1 MTILDPA
8 QLTATSLGTV
18 VMPVSSGSGVRRTW
32 RRYRHDRMAMTAL
45 LILAVIVAVSA
56 FAGVLAPYD
65 PTAVTPDVLAG
76 PSTQHLLGNDD
87 IGRDLLSRVL
97 FGTRFSLL
105 ASLVAVACAT
115 AAGSAIG
122 LVRGYLGGRVDTVLM
137 RLTDAL
143 LAFPGL
149 LVAMAIV
156 GILGPGVQN
165 AMLGLAVAFMP
176 AFIRLVRGQVLAIR
190 EEPFIEAATVSGVS
204 GPTIV
209 RRHVIPNI
217 AGPVIVQ
224 GLATMGLALLAE
236 GALSFLGLSVQ
247 PPASSLGSL
256 LARGFSVVNETVR
269 LILVPGLVITIICWT
284 FNAIADGL
292 RQSLEA
298 ESEG

>member
-8 QLTATSLGTV
+8 QLTATSLGTA
-18 VMPVSSGSGVRRTW
+18 VMPVSSGSGLRRTW

-45 LILAVIVAVSA
+45 AILAVIVVVSA

-115 AAGSAIG
+115 TAGSAIG
-122 LVRGYLGGRVDTVLM
+122 LVSGYLGGRVDTVLM

-256 LARGFSVVNETVR
+256 LGRGFSVVNETVR

>member
-1 MTILDPA
+1 VSVASIGVPA
-8 QLTATSLGTV
+8 IASR
-18 VMPVSSGSGVRRTW
+18 PAGSALRRTW

-45 LILAVIVAVSA
+45 IAITMVLLAGLL
-56 FAGVLAPYD
+56 AGVLAPYD

-76 PSTQHLLGNDD
+76 PSSAHLLGSDD

-97 FGTRFSLL
+97 YGTRFSLL
-105 ASLVAVACAT
+105 ASLVAVAAST
-115 AAGSAIG
+115 AVGSAVG
-122 LVRGYLGGRVDTVLM
+122 LVSGYLGGRVDTVLM

-149 LVAMAIV
+149 LVAIAIV

-165 AMLGLAVAFMP
+165 AMLGLSIAFAP

-190 EEPFIEAATVSGVS
+190 EEPFIEAATVSGVG

-209 RRHVIPNI
+209 RRHIVPNI

-224 GLATMGLALLAE
+224 ALSTMGLALLAE

-256 LARGFSVVNETVR
+256 LGRGFAVVNETVR
-269 LILVPGLVITIICWT
+269 LILVPGLVITICCWS

-292 RQSLEA
+292 RESLLA
-298 ESEG
+298 ESEA

>member
-1 MTILDPA
+1 MTVLDQA
-8 QLTATSLGTV
+8 SGLGAV
-18 VMPVSSGSGVRRTW
+18 GMPVPAGSGLRRTW
-32 RRYRHDRMAMTAL
+32 RRYRHDRMAMTGL
-45 LILAVIVAVSA
+45 VVLGVIVA
-56 FAGVLAPYD
+56 AGVLAGVLARFD
-65 PTAVTPDVLAG
+65 PTAVTPEVLAS
-76 PSTQHLLGNDD
+76 PSRDHLLGTDD

-97 FGTRFSLL
+97 YGTRFSLL

-115 AAGSAIG
+115 SAGCAIG
-122 LVRGYLGGRVDTVLM
+122 LVSGYLGGKVDTVLM
-137 RLTDAL
+137 RVTDAL

-165 AMLGLAVAFMP
+165 AMLGLAIAFMP

-204 GPTIV
+204 GANIV

-224 GLATMGLALLAE
+224 CLTTMSLALLAE

-247 PPASSLGSL
+247 PPAASLGSL
-256 LARGFSVVNETVR
+256 LGRGFSVVNETVR
-269 LILVPGLVITIICWT
+269 LILVPGLVITIACWS

-292 RQSLEA
+292 RESMAA
-298 ESEG
+298 ESEA

>member
-1 MTILDPA
+1 MTVLDQAPA
-8 QLTATSLGTV
+8 SATSLGTTV
-18 VMPVSSGSGVRRTW
+18 LPVPAGSTLRRTW
-32 RRYRHDRMAMTAL
+32 RRYRHDGIAMAG
-45 LILAVIVAVSA
+45 LAVLLLLVL
-56 FAGVLAPYD
+56 AGALANVLAPYS
-65 PTAVTPDVLAG
+65 PTAVTPDVLAA
-76 PSTQHLLGNDD
+76 PSHAHLLGTDD

-97 FGTRFSLL
+97 YGTRFSLV

-115 AAGSAIG
+115 VTGCAIG
-122 LVRGYLGGRVDTVLM
+122 LLSGWRGGRVDTVLM

-149 LVAMAIV
+149 LVAMGIV

-165 AMLGLAVAFMP
+165 AILGLAIAFMP

-190 EEPFIEAATVSGVS
+190 EEPFIEAATVSGTS
-204 GPTIV
+204 GLNIV
-209 RRHVIPNI
+209 RRHVLPNI

-224 GLATMGLALLAE
+224 CLATMSLALLAE

-256 LARGFSVVNETVR
+256 LARGFAVINQTAW
-269 LILVPGLVITIICWT
+269 LIFVPGLVITLACWA

-292 RQSLEA
+292 RAGLVAQSD
-298 ESEG
+298 

>member
-1 MTILDPA
+1 MTVLD
-8 QLTATSLGTV
+8 ATTLGTTV
-18 VMPVSSGSGVRRTW
+18 LPAPAGSSLHRTW
-32 RRYRHDRMAMTAL
+32 RRYRHDRIAMTAL
-45 LILAVIVAVSA
+45 VLLVLI
-56 FAGVLAPYD
+56 VLAGALANVVAPFD

-76 PSTQHLLGNDD
+76 PSHAHLLGTDD

-97 FGTRFSLL
+97 YGTRFSLL
-105 ASLVAVACAT
+105 ASLAAVAAAT
-115 AAGSAIG
+115 VAGCAIG
-122 LVRGYLGGRVDTVLM
+122 LVSGWVGGAVDTVLM
-137 RLTDAL
+137 RLTDAM

-149 LVAMAIV
+149 LVAMGIV

-165 AMLGLAVAFMP
+165 AMLGLAIAFMP
-176 AFIRLVRGQVLAIR
+176 AFVRLVRGQVLAIR

-204 GPTIV
+204 GMNIV

-224 GLATMGLALLAE
+224 CLATMSLALLAE

-256 LARGFSVVNETVR
+256 LGRGFAVINQTAW
-269 LILVPGLVITIICWT
+269 LIFWPGLVITVACWT

-292 RQSLEA
+292 RTSLQA
-298 ESEG
+298 ESE